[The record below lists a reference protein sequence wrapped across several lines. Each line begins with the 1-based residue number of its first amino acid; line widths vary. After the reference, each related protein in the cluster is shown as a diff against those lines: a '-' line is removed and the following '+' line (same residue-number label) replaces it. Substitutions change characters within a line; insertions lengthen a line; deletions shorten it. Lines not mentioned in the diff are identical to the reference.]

1 MNKTEKMP
9 LKTVRYCFLTHLLKY
24 AINVLQEIPTDR
36 SPQAVPKNSLK
47 SFYNERYPKYLK
59 NSGMRVDC
67 GGTPMEISKYIIQ
80 SLKLKK

>member
-47 SFYNERYPKYLK
+47 SFTMNDIRSILK
-59 NSGMRVDC
+59 IRECV
-67 GGTPMEISKYIIQ
+67 
-80 SLKLKK
+80 